1 MSGNKHIVIT
11 GAARGIGRAT
21 ARHLALLGHK
31 LFLIDIDEAEL
42 SHTATSHIPEVL
54 ASKANTTTAASS
66 VSYKSCDL
74 RDPVAIRNTIKSAAE
89 FLNGRIDVLVNNAGI
104 ARAQFTGNRTMEDP
118 SVFDEW
124 TAYLETNLTA
134 PFLVSQACIPY
145 MKLEDEKRE
154 HPKEAVIRPEAAKPA
169 SGLLEE
175 EERSIF
181 SKGSTQGP
189 CIINISSFRAHQSE
203 PNCEA
208 YGASKAGLLGLTQS
222 MAISGAQW
230 GIRCNA
236 ILPGYIYVRHECQEA
251 DESQGELHWAKDVT
265 ESRHR
270 THPTG
275 RIGYGEDIAEAVEW
289 LMGAGFMT
297 GQELVID
304 GGVSKIKQSTA

>member
-11 GAARGIGRAT
+11 GAARNIGRAT

-42 SHTATSHIPEVL
+42 SHTATSHIPDVL
-54 ASKANTTTAASS
+54 AEKANTTTVASS
-66 VSYKSCDL
+66 VGYKSCNL
-74 RDPVAIRNTIKSAAE
+74 RDPVAIWNTIKSAAE
-89 FLNGRIDVLVNNAGI
+89 LLNGSIDVLVNNAGI
-104 ARAQFTGNRTMEDP
+104 VRAQFTGNRTMEDP

-124 TAYLETNLTA
+124 AAYLDTNLTA

-145 MKLEDEKRE
+145 MKLEDEKIE
-154 HPKEAVIRPEAAKPA
+154 HPKEAVIGPEAAK
-169 SGLLEE
+169 
-175 EERSIF
+175 
-181 SKGSTQGP
+181 TMYNQ
-189 CIINISSFRAHQSE
+189 
-203 PNCEA
+203 
-208 YGASKAGLLGLTQS
+208 ASKAGLLGLAQT

-236 ILPGYIYVRHECQEA
+236 ILPGYNYVRHECQEA

-275 RIGYGEDIAEAVEW
+275 RIGCGEDIAEAVEW
-289 LMGAGFMT
+289 LMGARFMT

-304 GGVSKIKQSTA
+304 GGVSKIK